1 MGPETCGNEKP
12 IIGVLLPRC
21 SLCGEVPE
29 KGIRGGIKI
38 RKSFICEKCE
48 SHIVAL
54 QTGCSEYQVV
64 LEKLKKIW

>member
-1 MGPETCGNEKP
+1 METETCEP
-12 IIGVLLPRC
+12 ITGVLLPRC
-21 SLCGEVPE
+21 HICKEVPK
-29 KGIRGGIKI
+29 KGIRGGIRI

-54 QTGCSEYQVV
+54 QTGCSEYHIV